1 MRRSTRI
8 FLAAGATLAVCL
20 FGVAL
25 AGNQAPPAPPTPR
38 SPMAEEVFKNI
49 QVLKGIPVDQFMG
62 TMGFFAS
69 ATGLNCTDCH
79 VEESGGNWARYADD
93 NALKQQTRRMIVMMN
108 TINRT
113 NFGGRQVVTCN
124 TCHRG
129 NSRPNVMPS
138 INALYG
144 EPPPDEPGD
153 PFEQAAGQPPPDQV
167 LDKYLAAVGGPQRLA
182 ALTSL
187 TAKGTYMGFD
197 DADKSPMELFAR
209 ASGERTTIVHTLL
222 GDSTTTI
229 AGGTGWIAA
238 PPTDKPVP
246 LMFITGQELEGVR
259 LEAELFFPARIKQ
272 ALTKWRTGQPALLGD
287 REVVTVQG
295 NTAGGGVATLCFD
308 AETGL
313 LSRLVRYTESPVG
326 RLVTRVDYH
335 EYRDVAGVK
344 IPSRWTVSWLS
355 GRSVFELTDV
365 QPNAQVPPARFARP
379 AL

>member
-1 MRRSTRI
+1 MRRESTRI
-8 FLAAGATLAVCL
+8 FQAASGTLVACML
-20 FGVAL
+20 SVAL
-25 AGNQAPPAPPTPR
+25 AGNQAPPAQRP
-38 SPMAEEVFKNI
+38 PMAEEVFKNI
-49 QVLKGIPVDQFMG
+49 QVLKGIPVDEFMG

-79 VEESGGNWARYADD
+79 VDESGGSWARYADD
-93 NALKQQTRRMIVMMN
+93 NALKQQTRRMVVMMN

-113 NFGGRQVVTCN
+113 NFGGRQVVTCY

-153 PFEQAAGQPPPDQV
+153 PFEQAAGQPSPDQV
-167 LDKYLAAVGGPQRLA
+167 LDKYLAAVGGAQRLA
-182 ALTSL
+182 GLTSFA
-187 TAKGTYMGFD
+187 AKGTYMGFD
-197 DADKSPMELFAR
+197 DADKSAMDVFAR
-209 ASGERTTIVHTLL
+209 ASGERSTVVHTLL

-246 LMFITGQELEGVR
+246 LMFITGQELDGVK

-272 ALTKWRTGQPALLGD
+272 ALTKWRVGLSALLGE
-287 REVVTVQG
+287 REVIQVQG
-295 NTAGGGVATLCFD
+295 NTPGGGTATLCFD

-313 LSRLVRYTESPVG
+313 LVRLVRYTESPVG

-365 QPNAQVPPARFARP
+365 QPNAQIPPARFARP